1 MIQHEP
7 PKNFDFHRG
16 RDARALLVLARE
28 LVHELRARPQ
38 FHAAGAHQLRG
49 RVRRGMR
56 EAAGLAA
63 HREVDRRGD
72 LPPELVPA
80 EEEDHP
86 RARRFR
92 FRQDARVQLVVALV
106 RHPLEAHRPG
116 RPPAA
121 GALSR
126 ERVLPLRVDG
136 RPVAG
141 IRAGPLREDLVDA
154 AEVRV
159 RVERL
164 HQVRGPRP
172 LLRDHDE
179 ALARFWYQGD
189 VGRGRR
195 EGGRNC
201 HREASRDAR
210 RPQRGRH
217 HGAAGQRHCLAGG
230 HLCVPGCHFERAAVA
245 GFCVSLPS
253 RALCAS
259 GSSWPCA
266 PAPSGCPALYGA
278 AGQSRAALRGESRAA
293 PRGGSR
299 ACSACSLGPSL
310 CSAGGCFRSL
320 PLFSPALRA
329 AVKESRARPTKCAR
343 DDRLIKGRW
352 QSFGSPSDRLE
363 RLCMPKRNKRVC
375 L

>member
-1 MIQHEP
+1 
-7 PKNFDFHRG
+7 
-16 RDARALLVLARE
+16 
-28 LVHELRARPQ
+28 
-38 FHAAGAHQLRG
+38 
-49 RVRRGMR
+49 MR

-126 ERVLPLRVDG
+126 ERVLPLRVDC
-136 RPVAG
+136 RPVTG
-141 IRAGPLREDLVDA
+141 VRAGPLREDLVDA

-201 HREASRDAR
+201 HSEAPRDAR
-210 RPQRGRH
+210 RPQRARGRH
-217 HGAAGQRHCLAGG
+217 HGAAGQRHGG
-230 HLCVPGCHFERAAVA
+230 HLCVPGCQFELAAVA
-245 GFCVSLPS
+245 GFCESLPS

-259 GSSWPCA
+259 
-266 PAPSGCPALYGA
+266 
-278 AGQSRAALRGESRAA
+278 AALRAAPLSTGQPGQSRAA

-320 PLFSPALRA
+320 PLLSPALGA
-329 AVKESRARPTKCAR
+329 AVKESRARPTKWRR
-343 DDRLIKGRW
+343 DDRLIKGR
-352 QSFGSPSDRLE
+352 
-363 RLCMPKRNKRVC
+363 
-375 L
+375 

>member
-7 PKNFDFHRG
+7 PKKFDFHTG

-92 FRQDARVQLVVALV
+92 FGQDVRVQLVVALV

-126 ERVLPLRVDG
+126 ERVLPLRVDC
-136 RPVAG
+136 RPVTG
-141 IRAGPLREDLVDA
+141 VRAGPLREDLVDA

-179 ALARFWYQGD
+179 ALARFWYHGD

-201 HREASRDAR
+201 HSEAPRDAR
-210 RPQRGRH
+210 RPQRARGRH
-217 HGAAGQRHCLAGG
+217 HGAAGQRHGG
-230 HLCVPGCHFERAAVA
+230 HLCVPGCQFELAAVA
-245 GFCVSLPS
+245 GFCESLPS

-259 GSSWPCA
+259 AALRAA
-266 PAPSGCPALYGA
+266 PPLYGA
-278 AGQSRAALRGESRAA
+278 AGAEPGCASGRQPGVLCVLSGSFFMQCGGLLSLA
-293 PRGGSR
+293 PTPFTGMG
-299 ACSACSLGPSL
+299 
-310 CSAGGCFRSL
+310 
-320 PLFSPALRA
+320 A
-329 AVKESRARPTKCAR
+329 AVTESRARPTKWRR
-343 DDRLIKGRW
+343 DDRLIKGR
-352 QSFGSPSDRLE
+352 
-363 RLCMPKRNKRVC
+363 
-375 L
+375 

>member
-7 PKNFDFHRG
+7 PKNFDFHTG

-28 LVHELRARPQ
+28 LVHELRARTQ

-92 FRQDARVQLVVALV
+92 FGQDVRVQLVVALV

-126 ERVLPLRVDG
+126 ERVLPLRVDC
-136 RPVAG
+136 RPVTG
-141 IRAGPLREDLVDA
+141 VRAGPLREDLVDA

-179 ALARFWYQGD
+179 ALARFWYQDD

-201 HREASRDAR
+201 HREAPRDAR

-230 HLCVPGCHFERAAVA
+230 HLCVPGCHFE
-245 GFCVSLPS
+245 
-253 RALCAS
+253 
-259 GSSWPCA
+259 
-266 PAPSGCPALYGA
+266 
-278 AGQSRAALRGESRAA
+278 
-293 PRGGSR
+293 
-299 ACSACSLGPSL
+299 
-310 CSAGGCFRSL
+310 L
-320 PLFSPALRA
+320 PLTWACRRCWFL
-329 AVKESRARPTKCAR
+329 
-343 DDRLIKGRW
+343 
-352 QSFGSPSDRLE
+352 
-363 RLCMPKRNKRVC
+363 
-375 L
+375 